1 VIHAAIVIHITPQTR
16 SRAWTCGTCPSYV
29 LGDRSTS
36 CVSYGR
42 KHYGSIAW
50 VGRNLRTCG
59 RAESQRGCAKA
70 SSFAVEG
77 GGWRLGVSLTTKV
90 GQW

>member
-1 VIHAAIVIHITPQTR
+1 MVIHAAIVIHITPQTR
-16 SRAWTCGTCPSYV
+16 SRAWTCSMQPSYP

-42 KHYGSIAW
+42 KHCGSIAW

-59 RAESQRGCAKA
+59 RAESHRGCAKA
-70 SSFAVEG
+70 YSLAVEA
-77 GGWRLGVSLTTKV
+77 GGWRLSVSLTTKV
-90 GQW
+90 G